1 MYTNKDYPTKKK
13 VKEALASGVKIRCY
27 QPGPFGPDCP
37 DGEHCF
43 EGPHYPKPHR
53 FYFTG
58 VTESGILVKIK
69 N

>member
-1 MYTNKDYPTKKK
+1 MYTVTNYQSKKA
-13 VKEALASGVKIRCY
+13 VKEALKNGEVIRCY

-37 DGEHCF
+37 DGSHCF

-58 VTESGILVKIK
+58 ITEGGILKKIV